1 MKHLKIAYKR
11 IIIGVLSL
19 IFVAGTGLLLT
30 SHKSPDFEIV
40 KHLDV
45 FSSLIKELN
54 LYYVD
59 PVDPGKTVKKGIDEM
74 LKDLDPYTVY
84 IPESKIEDLTFMTT
98 GQYGGI
104 GALIRKRGDYIMI
117 TDPYEGF
124 PADKA
129 GLKAGDIIM
138 EIDGK
143 DLKELSTSQ
152 VSELLKGQP
161 GTTVKL
167 KVKRAV
173 TEDSKQFSF
182 EREKVQISP
191 VPYYGMLDENTGYV
205 RLSSFTNK
213 AFEEFNKAVKSL
225 KETENAK
232 SLVIDLRNN
241 PGGLL
246 IESVRICNLF
256 IEQGETVVSTKGKVE
271 RWNKTYKAQMT
282 PYDTEIPLVVLVNR
296 GSASASEI
304 VSGCIQ
310 DLDRGV
316 VIGQRTFGK
325 GLVQTT
331 RDLSYNAKLKVTTA
345 KYYIPSGRCIQAL
358 DYTHRNEDGSVGRI
372 PDSLISEFKTKNGR
386 SVYDGGGVRP
396 DIAIPADKLSNIS
409 AHLLVDNLIFDFA
422 SNYVHNKPDA
432 PDLKSFKLTKA
443 EYQTFID
450 FINEKSFDYETSSEE
465 SFKSL
470 VETAKKEK
478 YYEVAED
485 EFAALEAKIAHDREK
500 DLELFRAEIKKIIE
514 QEIIGRY
521 YYQKGQLQ
529 YQLADDKDVKKA
541 LEILNNPEE
550 YQGIL
555 NGSIDTDL
563 ELNE

>member
-1 MKHLKIAYKR
+1 MKFSKKITKR
-11 IIIGVLSL
+11 LFFTMLGIITLSGATFIL
-19 IFVAGTGLLLT
+19 SA
-30 SHKSPDFEIV
+30 HRSPDFELV

-45 FSSLIKELN
+45 FSSVIKELN

-59 PVDPGKTVKKGIDEM
+59 EIDAGKSIKTAIDEM
-74 LKDLDPYTVY
+74 LEEMDPYTVY

-104 GALIRKRGDYIMI
+104 GALIRKKDDFIMV
-117 TDPYEGF
+117 TDPYQGF

-129 GLKAGDIIM
+129 GLKAGDVIL

-143 DLKELSTSQ
+143 SLKGLSTSE

-161 GTTVKL
+161 GTTLKL

-173 TEDSKQFSF
+173 SEEEKQFSF

-191 VPYYGMLDENTGYV
+191 VPYYGMIDDKTGYV

-213 AFEEFNKAVKSL
+213 AFSELNDAVREL
-225 KETENAK
+225 KEEKGAE
-232 SLVIDLRNN
+232 SLIVDLRNN

-246 IESVRICNLF
+246 IEAVRICNLF
-256 IEQGETVVSTKGKVE
+256 VPQNETVVSTKGKVE

-316 VIGQRTFGK
+316 IVGQRTFGK

-358 DYTHRNEDGSVGRI
+358 DYTHRNEDGSVGRV
-372 PDSLISEFKTKNGR
+372 PDSLITQFETKNGR
-386 SVYDGGGVRP
+386 VVFDGGGIHP
-396 DIAIPADKLSNIS
+396 DIALEAQKLSKITS
-409 AHLLVDNLIFDFA
+409 YLIVDDMIFDFA
-422 SNYVHNKPDA
+422 SWFVYNNPEA
-432 PDLKSFKLTKA
+432 PDLKNFKLTDN
-443 EYQTFID
+443 EYDQFIA
-450 FINEKSFDYETSSEE
+450 FINDREFDYETSSEA
-465 SFKSL
+465 SFDEL

-478 YYEVAED
+478 YYDVAKEEFD
-485 EFAALEAKIAHDREK
+485 ELKAKIAHDREK
-500 DLELFRAEIKKIIE
+500 DLQLFRDEIKE
-514 QEIIGRY
+514 LLEREIIGRY
-521 YYQKGQLQ
+521 YYQKGQLE
-529 YQLADDKDVKKA
+529 YQLQFDAEVAKA
-541 LEILNNPEE
+541 MEILNDEE
-550 YQGIL
+550 TYTGIL
-555 NGSIDTDL
+555 DGSID
-563 ELNE
+563 LNKNEKN

>member
-1 MKHLKIAYKR
+1 MKFSGKIAKR
-11 IIIGVLSL
+11 LFFTMLGIIALSGATFIL
-19 IFVAGTGLLLT
+19 SAN
-30 SHKSPDFEIV
+30 KSPDFELV

-59 PVDPGKTVKKGIDEM
+59 EIDAGKSVKTAIDKMLEEM
-74 LKDLDPYTVY
+74 DPYTVY

-104 GALIRKRGDYIMI
+104 GALIRKKDDYVMV

-129 GLKAGDIIM
+129 GLKAGDIIL

-143 DLKELSTSQ
+143 SLKGLSTSE

-161 GTTVKL
+161 GTTLKL

-173 TEDSKQFSF
+173 SEEEKQYSF

-191 VPYYGMLDENTGYV
+191 VPYYGMIDDKTGYV

-213 AFEEFNKAVKSL
+213 AFSEFNDAVREL
-225 KETENAK
+225 KEEKGAE
-232 SLVIDLRNN
+232 SLIVDLRNN

-246 IESVRICNLF
+246 IEAVRICNLF
-256 IEQGETVVSTKGKVE
+256 VPQNEIVVSTKGKVE
-271 RWNKTYKAQMT
+271 RWNKTYKAQMS
-282 PYDTEIPLVVLVNR
+282 PYDTEMPLVVLVNR

-316 VIGQRTFGK
+316 IVGQRTFGK

-372 PDSLISEFKTKNGR
+372 PDSLITQFETKNGR
-386 SVYDGGGVRP
+386 VVFDGGGIHP
-396 DIAIPADKLSNIS
+396 DIALEAQKLSKITS
-409 AHLLVDNLIFDFA
+409 HLIVDDMIFDFA
-422 SNYVHNKPDA
+422 SWFVYNTPET
-432 PDLKSFKLTKA
+432 PDLKNFKLSDN
-443 EYQTFID
+443 EYDQFIA
-450 FINEKSFDYETSSEE
+450 FINDREFDYETSSEA
-465 SFKSL
+465 SFDEL

-478 YYEVAED
+478 YYDVAKD
-485 EFAALEAKIAHDREK
+485 EFDELKAKIAHDREK
-500 DLELFRAEIKKIIE
+500 DLQLFRDEIKE
-514 QEIIGRY
+514 LLEREIIGRY
-521 YYQKGQLQ
+521 YYQKGQLE
-529 YQLADDKDVKKA
+529 YQLQFDTEVAKA
-541 LEILNNPEE
+541 MEILKDEE
-550 YQGIL
+550 TYTGIL
-555 NGSIDTDL
+555 DGSID
-563 ELNE
+563 LNKNEKN

>member
-1 MKHLKIAYKR
+1 MKHLKTTYKR
-11 IIIGVLSL
+11 IIIGVLGL
-19 IFVAGTGLLLT
+19 FFIAGTSLLLT

-59 PVDPGKTVKKGIDEM
+59 PVDAGESIKKGIDEM

-104 GALIRKRGDYIMI
+104 GALIRKRGEYIMI
-117 TDPYEGF
+117 TNPYEGF

-129 GLKAGDIIM
+129 GLRAGDIII

-143 DLKELSTSQ
+143 DLKDLSTSQ

-161 GTTVKL
+161 GTTLKL
-167 KVKRAV
+167 KVTRAV

-191 VPYYGMLDENTGYV
+191 VPYYGMLDDKTGYV

-213 AFEEFNKAVKSL
+213 AFEEFNKAVKAL
-225 KETENAK
+225 KETENAE
-232 SLVIDLRNN
+232 SMVIDLRNN

-256 IEQGETVVSTKGKVE
+256 IEQNETVVSTKGKVE
-271 RWNKTYKAQMT
+271 RWNKIYKAQMT

-358 DYTHRNEDGSVGRI
+358 DYTHRNEDGSVGRV
-372 PDSLISEFKTKNGR
+372 PDSLISEFQTKNGR
-386 SVYDGGGVRP
+386 SVYDGGGIRP
-396 DIAIPADKLSNIS
+396 DIAIPTEKLSRIT
-409 AHLLVDNLIFDFA
+409 AHLLIENLIFDFV
-422 SNYVHNKPDA
+422 SKYVHENQEA
-432 PDLKSFKLTKA
+432 PELKDFKLTDE

-465 SFKSL
+465 SFKEL
-470 VETAKKEK
+470 METAKKEK
-478 YYEVAED
+478 YYKVAED

-500 DLELFRAEIKKIIE
+500 DLGLFRTEIKKIIE
-514 QEIIGRY
+514 QKIIGRY

-529 YQLADDKDVKKA
+529 YQLADDEEVKKA

-555 NGSIDTDL
+555 DGSIDTDL

>member
-1 MKHLKIAYKR
+1 MKQLKTTYKR
-11 IIIGVLSL
+11 IIIGVLGLIFITGTSL
-19 IFVAGTGLLLT
+19 ILT

-59 PVDPGKTVKKGIDEM
+59 PVDPGKTIKNGIDEM

-117 TDPYEGF
+117 TKPYEGF

-129 GLKAGDIIM
+129 GLKPGDIIL

-143 DLKELSTSQ
+143 NLKKLSTSQ

-161 GTTVKL
+161 GTTLKL
-167 KVKRAV
+167 KIKRAV
-173 TEDSKQFSF
+173 TEDTKHISF
-182 EREKVQISP
+182 KREKVQISP
-191 VPYYGMLDENTGYV
+191 VPYYGMLDDKTGYV

-213 AFEEFNKAVKSL
+213 AFKEFNKAVKAL
-225 KETENAK
+225 KETENAE

-256 IEQGETVVSTKGKVE
+256 INQNETVVNTKGKVE

-316 VIGQRTFGK
+316 IIGQRTFGK

-345 KYYIPSGRCIQAL
+345 KYYVPSGRCIQAL

-372 PDSLISEFKTKNGR
+372 PDSLITEFKTNNGR
-386 SVYDGGGVRP
+386 SVYDGGGIRP
-396 DIAIPADKLSNIS
+396 DIAIPTERLSNIT

-422 SNYVHNKPDA
+422 SKYMHENPET
-432 PDLKSFKLTKA
+432 PELKTFKLTDS
-443 EYQTFID
+443 EYENFIE
-450 FINEKSFDYETSSEE
+450 FINKKSFDYETSSEE
-465 SFKSL
+465 SFMEL
-470 VETAKKEK
+470 LETAKKEK

-500 DLELFRAEIKKIIE
+500 DLSLFRTEIKKIIE

-529 YQLADDKDVKKA
+529 YQLIDDDEVKKA

-555 NGSIDTDL
+555 DGSIDTDL
-563 ELNE
+563 DLTE

>member
-1 MKHLKIAYKR
+1 MKFSKKITKR
-11 IIIGVLSL
+11 LFFTMLGIITLSGATFIL
-19 IFVAGTGLLLT
+19 SA
-30 SHKSPDFEIV
+30 HRSPDFELV

-45 FSSLIKELN
+45 FSSVIKELN

-59 PVDPGKTVKKGIDEM
+59 EIDAGKSIKTAIDEM
-74 LKDLDPYTVY
+74 LEEMDPYTVY

-104 GALIRKRGDYIMI
+104 GALIRKKDDFIMV
-117 TDPYEGF
+117 TDPYQGF

-129 GLKAGDIIM
+129 GLKAGDVIL

-143 DLKELSTSQ
+143 SLKGLSTSE

-161 GTTVKL
+161 GTTLKL

-173 TEDSKQFSF
+173 SEEEKQFSF

-191 VPYYGMLDENTGYV
+191 VPYYGMIDDKTGYV

-213 AFEEFNKAVKSL
+213 AFSELNDAVREL
-225 KETENAK
+225 KEEKGAE
-232 SLVIDLRNN
+232 SLIVDLRNN

-246 IESVRICNLF
+246 IEAVRICNLF
-256 IEQGETVVSTKGKVE
+256 VPQNETVVSTKGKVE

-282 PYDTEIPLVVLVNR
+282 PYDTEMPLVVLVNR

-316 VIGQRTFGK
+316 IVGQRTFGK

-358 DYTHRNEDGSVGRI
+358 DYTHRNEDGSVGRV
-372 PDSLISEFKTKNGR
+372 PDSLITQFETKNGR
-386 SVYDGGGVRP
+386 VVFDGGGIHP
-396 DIAIPADKLSNIS
+396 DIALEAQKLSKITS
-409 AHLLVDNLIFDFA
+409 YLIVDDMIFDFA
-422 SNYVHNKPDA
+422 SWFVYNNPEA
-432 PDLKSFKLTKA
+432 PDLKNFKLTDN
-443 EYQTFID
+443 EYDQFIA
-450 FINEKSFDYETSSEE
+450 FINDREFDYETSSEA
-465 SFKSL
+465 SFDEL

-478 YYEVAED
+478 YYDVAKD
-485 EFAALEAKIAHDREK
+485 EFDELKAKIAHDREK
-500 DLELFRAEIKKIIE
+500 DLQLFRDEIKE
-514 QEIIGRY
+514 LLEREIIGRY
-521 YYQKGQLQ
+521 YYQKGQLE
-529 YQLADDKDVKKA
+529 YQLQFDAEVAKA
-541 LEILNNPEE
+541 MEILNDEE
-550 YQGIL
+550 TYTGIL
-555 NGSIDTDL
+555 DGSID
-563 ELNE
+563 LNKNENN

>member
-1 MKHLKIAYKR
+1 MKHLKTAYKR

-59 PVDPGKTVKKGIDEM
+59 PVDPGETVKKGIDEM

-143 DLKELSTSQ
+143 DLKELSSSQ

-256 IEQGETVVSTKGKVE
+256 VEQGETVVSTKGKVE

-396 DIAIPADKLSNIS
+396 DIAIPAEKLSNIS

-422 SNYVHNKPDA
+422 SKYVHENPEA
-432 PDLKSFKLTKA
+432 PDLKDFKLSKA

-500 DLELFRAEIKKIIE
+500 DLELFRAEIKKFIE
-514 QEIIGRY
+514 EEIIGRY

>member
-1 MKHLKIAYKR
+1 MKFSKKITKR
-11 IIIGVLSL
+11 LFFTMLGIITLSGATF
-19 IFVAGTGLLLT
+19 IFSA
-30 SHKSPDFEIV
+30 HRSPDFELV

-45 FSSLIKELN
+45 FSSVIKELN

-59 PVDPGKTVKKGIDEM
+59 EIDAGKSIKTAIDEM
-74 LKDLDPYTVY
+74 LEEMDPYTVY

-104 GALIRKRGDYIMI
+104 GALIRKKDDFIMV
-117 TDPYEGF
+117 TDPYQGF

-129 GLKAGDIIM
+129 GLKAGDVIL

-143 DLKELSTSQ
+143 SLKGLSTSE

-161 GTTVKL
+161 GTTLKL

-173 TEDSKQFSF
+173 SEEEKQFSF

-191 VPYYGMLDENTGYV
+191 VPYYGMIDDKTGYV

-213 AFEEFNKAVKSL
+213 AFSELNDAVREL
-225 KETENAK
+225 KEEKGAE
-232 SLVIDLRNN
+232 SLIVDLRNN

-246 IESVRICNLF
+246 IEAVRICNLF
-256 IEQGETVVSTKGKVE
+256 VPQNETVVSTKGKVE

-282 PYDTEIPLVVLVNR
+282 PYDTEMPLVVLVNR

-316 VIGQRTFGK
+316 IVGQRTFGK

-358 DYTHRNEDGSVGRI
+358 DYTHRNEDGSVGRV
-372 PDSLISEFKTKNGR
+372 PDSLITQFETKNGR
-386 SVYDGGGVRP
+386 VVFDGGGIHP
-396 DIAIPADKLSNIS
+396 DIALEAQKLSKITS
-409 AHLLVDNLIFDFA
+409 YLIVDDMIFDFA
-422 SNYVHNKPDA
+422 SWFVYNNPEA
-432 PDLKSFKLTKA
+432 PDLKNFKLTDN
-443 EYQTFID
+443 EYDQFIA
-450 FINEKSFDYETSSEE
+450 FINDREFDYETSSEA
-465 SFKSL
+465 SFDEL

-478 YYEVAED
+478 YYDVAKD
-485 EFAALEAKIAHDREK
+485 EFDELKAKIAHDREK
-500 DLELFRAEIKKIIE
+500 DLQLFRDEIKE
-514 QEIIGRY
+514 LLEREIIGRY
-521 YYQKGQLQ
+521 YYQKGQLE
-529 YQLADDKDVKKA
+529 YQLQFDAEVAKA
-541 LEILNNPEE
+541 MEILKDEE
-550 YQGIL
+550 TYTGIL
-555 NGSIDTDL
+555 DGSID
-563 ELNE
+563 LNKNEKN

>member
-1 MKHLKIAYKR
+1 MKHLKTAYKR
-11 IIIGVLSL
+11 IVLAVL
-19 IFVAGTGLLLT
+19 ALFFVAGTSLLLT

-143 DLKELSTSQ
+143 DLKELSPSQ

-213 AFEEFNKAVKSL
+213 AFEEFNKAVTAL

-396 DIAIPADKLSNIS
+396 DIAISAEKLSNIS

-422 SNYVHNKPDA
+422 SKYVHENPEA
-432 PDLKSFKLTKA
+432 PNLKNFKLSKA

-470 VETAKKEK
+470 VEIAKKEK

-529 YQLADDKDVKKA
+529 YQLDDDKEVKKA

-555 NGSIDTDL
+555 DGSIDTDL

>member
-1 MKHLKIAYKR
+1 MKHLKTAYKR
-11 IIIGVLSL
+11 IFVGILGL
-19 IFVAGTGLLLT
+19 IFVAGTSILLT

-59 PVDPGKTVKKGIDEM
+59 PIDPGKTIKKGIDEM
-74 LKDLDPYTVY
+74 LKNLDPYTVY

-124 PADKA
+124 PANKA

-143 DLKELSTSQ
+143 DLKGLSTSQ

-191 VPYYGMLDENTGYV
+191 VPYYGMLDDKTGYV

-213 AFEEFNKAVKSL
+213 AFEEFNKAVKEL
-225 KETENAK
+225 KETQNAE
-232 SLVIDLRNN
+232 SLVIDLRSN

-246 IESVRICNLF
+246 IEAVRICNLF
-256 IEQGETVVSTKGKVE
+256 IEQDETVVSTKGKVE

-296 GSASASEI
+296 NSASASEI

-358 DYTHRNEDGSVGRI
+358 DYTHRNEDGSVGKV
-372 PDSLISEFKTKNGR
+372 PDSLISKFQTKNGR
-386 SVYDGGGVRP
+386 SVYDGGGIRP
-396 DIAIPADKLSNIS
+396 DIAIPAEKLSNIA
-409 AHLLVDNLIFDFA
+409 AHLFVDNLIFDFA
-422 SNYVHNKPDA
+422 SKYVYEHPEA
-432 PDLKSFKLTKA
+432 PELKTFNLSDQDYK
-443 EYQTFID
+443 TFID
-450 FINEKSFDYETSSEE
+450 FINEKSFDYETSSENA
-465 SFKSL
+465 FNDL
-470 VETAKKEK
+470 LETAKKEK

-485 EFAALEAKIAHDREK
+485 EFAALEAKIAHDRKK
-500 DLELFRAEIKKIIE
+500 DLGLFRSEIKQIIE

-529 YQLADDKDVKKA
+529 YQLANDKEVKRA
-541 LEILNNPEE
+541 LEILSTSEE

-555 NGSIDTDL
+555 NGSIHTDL